1 MNAYAMQCELVL
13 GCCRCHLIASPS
25 WERGRQTDASRQPC
39 SYRAVLQIIRW
50 GHGTCPVS
58 LHPIACYSL
67 LSLGRSTKAKGL
79 GVRCALGVRL
89 SKQWVGR
96 VDIGDGLSFLT
107 LCHLINNRL
116 KKDTNRKWASNCFQR
131 KGERRKW
138 TDVLHIFS
146 PLLFKWESQH
156 KPCGACLNLK
166 SADLTTTAEEQSGL
180 NSSSEVPPQINP
192 GGG

>member
-1 MNAYAMQCELVL
+1 MMDHGSFVLLMLAPGRQSSSCINANVGDARDHECICNAMQCELVL
-13 GCCRCHLIASPS
+13 GCRCHLIASPS

-79 GVRCALGVRL
+79 GVPSVSDCQ
-89 SKQWVGR
+89 QWVGR

-116 KKDTNRKWASNCFQR
+116 RKTQFQKKKD
-131 KGERRKW
+131 
-138 TDVLHIFS
+138 
-146 PLLFKWESQH
+146 
-156 KPCGACLNLK
+156 
-166 SADLTTTAEEQSGL
+166 
-180 NSSSEVPPQINP
+180 
-192 GGG
+192 